1 MFTMIKEIQKKSA
14 LILVAHADDE
24 TLAAGGTICKLVEE
38 GWIVDVVIL
47 SDTVRFGGAGLSN
60 RSAAEEACDILGVH
74 NLTILDVP
82 DQVFDTI
89 AMAELTQKVVALKLE
104 PDLIITNSDQDLN
117 KDHRLTCEDVKI
129 NGRSIIKLVYII
141 SGEIPNTAFWNGN
154 QFSSN
159 FYVDISPHI
168 ETKIQAFKHYVHEI
182 RTFPHPWS
190 EEGLRLL
197 AQFRGME
204 CGLPFAEAFTLI
216 RGYAGILF

>member
-1 MFTMIKEIQKKSA
+1 MNKEVPKKSA

-60 RSAAEEACDILGVH
+60 KLGAEEACDILGVH
-74 NLTILDVP
+74 NLRILDVP
-82 DQVFDTI
+82 DQIFDTI
-89 AMAELTQKVVALKLE
+89 AMAELSQKVAVLKLE

-117 KDHRLTCEDVKI
+117 KDHRLTCEAAKI
-129 NGRSIIKLVYII
+129 IGRPIRKPVCIL
-141 SGEIPNTAFWNGN
+141 SGEIPSAAFWSGN
-154 QFSSN
+154 QFSAN

-168 ETKIQAFKHYVHEI
+168 EKKIQAFKHYVHEI
-182 RTFPHPWS
+182 QAFPHPWS

-204 CGLPFAEAFTLI
+204 CGLPFAEAFTII
-216 RGYAGILF
+216 RGYAGILI